1 MTLTDTHTHLYLK
14 EFDHDRDIVIENAM
28 QLDVKRFFLPNID
41 SSSINDLLVLTN
53 TYPENFFPMM
63 GLHPCSVKENF
74 EEELSLV
81 EDWLSSASASSFA
94 KATKDKKATLD
105 KKSKFYAIGEIGID
119 LYWDKTFFKQQK
131 AAFRKQIELA
141 KKFKLPIVIHSRNSF
156 DEIFNI
162 IDDLNDDDLKGIFH
176 CFSGTPEQAE
186 KIIAYGGFKLGI
198 GGVVTFK
205 NAGLDKVV
213 SQIDVKHIVL
223 ETDAPYLTPAPH
235 RGKRNESAYL
245 LHIAKKVADLHD
257 ISVEEIAEITTA
269 NSKAIFRT

>member
-14 EFDHDRDIVIENAM
+14 EFDHDRDRVIENAM
-28 QLDVKRFFLPNID
+28 QLGVKRFFLPNID
-41 SSSINDLLVLTN
+41 SSSIDDLLALTN
-53 TYPENFFPMM
+53 AYPENCFPMM

-74 EEELSLV
+74 EEELALV
-81 EDWLSSASASSFA
+81 EDWLSSASA
-94 KATKDKKATLD
+94 KATAD

-119 LYWDKTFFKQQK
+119 LHWDKTFFKQQE

-141 KKFKLPIVIHSRNSF
+141 KKLKLPIVIHSRNSF

-205 NAGLDKVV
+205 NAGLDKIV

-223 ETDAPYLTPAPH
+223 ETDAPYLAPAPH

-245 LHIAKKVADLHD
+245 LHIAQKVADLYN
-257 ISVEEIAEITTA
+257 ISVEEIAEITTD
-269 NSKAIFRT
+269 NSKAIYGI